1 MDILSKG
8 QIQRCFT
15 RLACLINTMITISL
29 ADFEEWVGFAAGSG
43 PPDLQV
49 VGQGA
54 GADLAQAVGFGEVFD
69 RDDRF
74 AHVN

>member
-1 MDILSKG
+1 MHRPK
-8 QIQRCFT
+8 CFT
-15 RLACLINTMITISL
+15 VLVTVVGL

-49 VGQGA
+49 VGQRA

-69 RDDRF
+69 RDDGCHF
-74 AHVN
+74 SNLF

>member
-1 MDILSKG
+1 
-8 QIQRCFT
+8 
-15 RLACLINTMITISL
+15 MITISL